1 MTIYKQL
8 LILLFLSLS
17 LNTIHGQGSIY
28 DTSDPLSVI
37 TGTSPTENANQEMNL
52 NETSEYE
59 EDEKEAAAKKD
70 NEEPVAAAKE
80 TNESEETEASAPSS
94 YGPLNRIS
102 LGSSVPRLALYEFE
116 RSIPNTG
123 LSAYLSY
130 GSGEI
135 EVSDSKTKISGY
147 AIGLRQSLIFGFF
160 LGVGYESL
168 SIDYTY
174 TQTIAVGDIS
184 VGAVVNVNGKF
195 NGPLVEIGNNLNFG
209 PITIGTSAGAIF
221 GKPTEIVA
229 KANGETAPSDD
240 VNQGLATVEFLPQ
253 VQAYIGYSF

>member
-1 MTIYKQL
+1 MGFSTCFI
-8 LILLFLSLS
+8 SLS
-17 LNTIHGQGSIY
+17 SFGLNNSMTRIHKEI
-28 DTSDPLSVI
+28 
-37 TGTSPTENANQEMNL
+37 NL
-52 NETSEYE
+52 NETSDYE
-59 EDEKEAAAKKD
+59 EEDSPIENKKD
-70 NEEPVAAAKE
+70 IATAEQ
-80 TNESEETEASAPSS
+80 TNESEEMEAVKSS
-94 YGPLNRIS
+94 YVPLNRIS
-102 LGSSVPRLALYEFE
+102 IGSSIPRLALYEFE
-116 RSIPNTG
+116 RYIPNSG

-135 EVSDSKTKISGY
+135 EISDSKTKISGY
-147 AIGLRQSLIFGFF
+147 AIGLRQSLFFGFY

-174 TQTIAVGDIS
+174 TQTVAVGDIS
-184 VGAVVNVNGKF
+184 VGAVVNVTGKF

-253 VQAYIGYSF
+253 IQAYIGYSF